1 MEGPMNRQEEIARIA
16 YELYQKRGCIG
27 GREIDDWCE
36 AEQIVTAKYL
46 TIEALTIGVV
56 PAGTDGRSHPAGPRR
71 KAPEKKTAP
80 ALKPARKAAA
90 AKASAPKRKKA

>member
-46 TIEALTIGVV
+46 TIAALTVGVV
-56 PAGTDGRSHPAGPRR
+56 PAETDGRSHPTGLRG
-71 KAPEKKTAP
+71 KAPEKKSTSAT
-80 ALKPARKAAA
+80 KPARKAATP
-90 AKASAPKRKKA
+90 KASAPKRRKA